1 MKLRG
6 IVKIKM
12 QKYVSSGILIVSEET
27 IEKFKKEFMVREN
40 KARESMIELSLENPV
55 LKKFLDDVIKTISID
70 RGEEARGYAGGFLAA
85 YTLLKLQSE
94 EYKK

>member
-6 IVKIKM
+6 MVRM
-12 QKYVSSGILIVSEET
+12 VMEKYASSGILIVSEET

-40 KARESMIELSLENPV
+40 KARECMIELSLENPS
-55 LKKFLDDVIKTISID
+55 LKKFLDDVVNTIDD
-70 RGEEARGYAGGFLAA
+70 RREEARGYTGGFLAA